1 MHQIDKGF
9 KLAILNTHPVQYFSP
24 LYMRLAQN
32 PLINLTVYYCSAQG
46 SRSYYDP
53 GFGKQY
59 QWDRPLLEGYSSVF
73 LKNLR
78 RKDKVGSFFSL
89 INIDI
94 IKEIY
99 KNNYDAIWLHGYSYF
114 THFLAFFISKF
125 LKIPVFMRG
134 ESHLY
139 LKRPPWKQKLHKT
152 IISKIYKNCDALL
165 AIGARNKEF
174 YISYGVNIKKIF
186 DVPYVVDN
194 DFFISKTEENKN
206 PANVLREKLGLD
218 NQTPIILYASK
229 FIGRKNPHHLLE
241 TFDFLQKKNI
251 NAVLCFVGSGP
262 YEIKLKTY
270 VENNK
275 IKNVY
280 FFGFK
285 NQTELPLYYALGD
298 IFVLPSSNE
307 PWGLAINEAM
317 CAGLPII
324 ANKEIGAVPDL
335 VKEGVNGFL
344 YSEGDIR
351 ALSEYL
357 EKLVKDV
364 NLRETMGKKS
374 LEIIQTWNYESC
386 IQGVIEALKF
396 VKTRQA

>member
-1 MHQIDKGF
+1 MFLANKIF
-9 KLAILNTHPVQYFSP
+9 KLAVLNTHPVQYFAP

-32 PLINLTVYYCSAQG
+32 PLMNLTVYYCSAQG
-46 SRSYYDP
+46 SLSYYDP

-59 QWDRPLLEGYSSVF
+59 QWDRPLLEGYRSVF
-73 LKNLR
+73 LKNLK
-78 RKDKVGSFFSL
+78 RKDKVGDFFSL
-89 INIDI
+89 INVGI

-114 THFLAFFISKF
+114 THFIAFVISRF

-139 LKRPPWKQKLHKT
+139 LKRPHWKQKLHKI

-165 AIGARNKEF
+165 AIGSRNKEF
-174 YISYGVNIKKIF
+174 YISYGVDIKKIF
-186 DVPYVVDN
+186 HVPYVVDN
-194 DFFISKTEENKN
+194 DFFISNSRKKKEEASK
-206 PANVLREKLGLD
+206 VREDFGLD
-218 NQTPIILYASK
+218 SQTPIILYASK
-229 FIGRKNPHHLLE
+229 FIERKKPHHLLE
-241 TFDFLQKKNI
+241 AFHLLQKKNV
-251 NAVLCFVGSGP
+251 NAALCLVGSGP
-262 YEIKLKTY
+262 YEIQLEKY
-270 VENNK
+270 IEDNK

-324 ANKEIGAVPDL
+324 ANKEIGAVADL

-344 YSEGDIR
+344 YSEGDIL

-357 EKLVKDV
+357 EKLIKDV
-364 NLRETMGKKS
+364 GVREAMGKKS
-374 LEIIQTWNYESC
+374 LEIIQAWNYESC

-396 VKTRQA
+396 IKTRQR